1 MLPPRYT
8 VIRRGE
14 HPQVMYFIDEGRV
27 VIRHRDRRITLSA
40 GSFFGEMAL
49 LEGRPRQVSII
60 TLTTCRL
67 LELQAGDFHRL
78 LAGDASA
85 APDASRT
92 RWSRRTDGGPGAAT
106 REEP

>member
-1 MLPPRYT
+1 MF
-8 VIRRGE
+8 
-14 HPQVMYFIDEGRV
+14 FIDEGRV
-27 VIRHRDRRITLSA
+27 AIRHQDRRITLSA

-49 LEGRPRQVSII
+49 LEGRPRQVSVI

-78 LAGDASA
+78 LAGDARLRQTITDEVERRTEA
-85 APDASRT
+85 APAPLS
-92 RWSRRTDGGPGAAT
+92 